1 MSYFPIAPSYTQSKL
16 VEIDFGALG
25 LMDKTF
31 TISDPN
37 VTANSKMTGAIAY
50 VAPTGK
56 DLDELEF
63 DNFDI
68 MFTPG
73 AGTFNMV
80 VRALDGLVAGTFKI
94 YYTASNG

>member
-1 MSYFPIAPSYTQSKL
+1 
-16 VEIDFGALG
+16 
-25 LMDKTF
+25 MDGTF
-31 TISDPN
+31 IISDPN
-37 VTANSKMTGAIAY
+37 VTANSKLTGAIAY

-63 DNFDI
+63 DDFDI

-80 VRALDGLVAGTFKI
+80 VRALNGLVAGTFKI
-94 YYTASNG
+94 YYTVSAG

>member
-1 MSYFPIAPSYTQSKL
+1 MSYFPIAPTYTKSKL
-16 VEIDFGALG
+16 VEIDFGTSG

-31 TISDPN
+31 TISDAD

>member
-1 MSYFPIAPSYTQSKL
+1 MSYFPIPPAYTKSKL

-25 LMDKTF
+25 VSTATF
-31 TISDPN
+31 TIADTD

-50 VAPTGK
+50 IAPTGK
-56 DLDELEF
+56 ELDELEF

-68 MFTPG
+68 MFAPG
-73 AGTFNMV
+73 TGTFDMT

-94 YYTASNG
+94 YYTASNA

>member
-1 MSYFPIAPSYTQSKL
+1 MSYFPIAPAYTQSKL

-25 LMDKTF
+25 VMDGTF
-31 TISDPN
+31 AISDPN
-37 VTANSKMTGAIAY
+37 VTASSKMTGAIAY